1 MDLPLMVFSVLLL
14 SGGAS
19 LIHYANRLQHATV
32 VIWFTLAGF
41 LISLA
46 GIVLLLT

>member
-1 MDLPLMVFSVLLL
+1 MDLPLMVFSVALLV
-14 SGGAS
+14 GGAS
-19 LIHYANRLQHATV
+19 LIHYANRLEHVTIV
-32 VIWFTLAGF
+32 VGGTLAGF